1 MCKVYL
7 YVFLGSLIEQRGTT
21 PHKIID
27 KFNLTLITP
36 TKEGQAEGQREERN
50 EENRETYI
58 TKLHETELAELGD
71 AGVSGL
77 ALKEQ
82 LTQGHLL
89 AAEER
94 THLRNWV

>member
-27 KFNLTLITP
+27 NFNTDNTDE
-36 TKEGQAEGQREERN
+36 EGQAEGQREERS